1 MTAIHDGVAV
11 DRARQLA
18 DAFIAFL
25 ESGEVPQG
33 LFAPDVFCDFSL
45 PTWRLQA
52 VGADEARG
60 LRLAGHAGPSAV
72 VRHRLDRMDDGFVL
86 EIEER
91 WRDAGQQ
98 WYCRELFRAD
108 VGPEGITAL
117 SVYCT
122 GDWDEA
128 KVAEHRGEVTL
139 VRP

>member
-18 DAFIAFL
+18 DAFIGFL
-25 ESGEVPQG
+25 ETGDVPPG
-33 LFAPDVFCDFSL
+33 LFAPDVFCDFTL
-45 PTWRLQA
+45 PTWRLQT
-52 VGADEARG
+52 VGADETRS
-60 LRLAGHAGPSAV
+60 LRLAGHSGPSSV
-72 VRHRLDRMDDGFVL
+72 VRHRLDPMAGGFVL

-91 WRDAGQQ
+91 WHEDGHD

-108 VGPEGITAL
+108 VGAGGITQL

-128 KVAEHRGEVTL
+128 RIAQHEREVTL